1 MMAHTNNLEDVSHAR
16 AQILTLSFCY
26 FFKIYFILAAALKHP
41 PGSSCEAAAVPN
53 KSANYLR
60 EKPRDC
66 RQLPLCRVKVKAPAH
81 QQAST
86 LVYVFK
92 GCPSLAVLRC
102 LSVKG
107 EQFKVLNERIRGAW
121 KSTPLTRSV
130 LVLRELG
137 PAGAASHHGRPSDGA
152 QCLAV
157 CTCVQQQPAPLML
170 TVHTPDVRA
179 RAYVCGNLESGG
191 RLSTKMGIMKERP
204 TCLMTLLHPTHV

>member
-1 MMAHTNNLEDVSHAR
+1 MMAHTNNLEDVSYAR

-92 GCPSLAVLRC
+92 GCPS
-102 LSVKG
+102 
-107 EQFKVLNERIRGAW
+107 
-121 KSTPLTRSV
+121 
-130 LVLRELG
+130 
-137 PAGAASHHGRPSDGA
+137 PSY
-152 QCLAV
+152 AV
-157 CTCVQQQPAPLML
+157 CLLKENNSKCWTNGSEERGNRRLLPALSWFCESLDLLEQPLIMSVRLMERSAWRC
-170 TVHTPDVRA
+170 VRA
-179 RAYVCGNLESGG
+179 SNSSQRHWCSLYTPPMCARARTYAGTWSQEDGFRQKWV
-191 RLSTKMGIMKERP
+191 
-204 TCLMTLLHPTHV
+204 